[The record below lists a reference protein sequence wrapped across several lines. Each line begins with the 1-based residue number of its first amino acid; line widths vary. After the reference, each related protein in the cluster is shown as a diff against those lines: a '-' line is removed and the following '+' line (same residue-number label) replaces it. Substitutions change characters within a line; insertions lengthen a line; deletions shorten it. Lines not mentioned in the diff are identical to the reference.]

1 MTGKVKRAAPFE
13 SAADA
18 TAGAG
23 AAAATRSVVVIGC
36 GVGQSMGH
44 IAFVT
49 AKRIRWPGENTQL
62 VRILYIIYN
71 APTDRRIHTA

>member
-62 VRILYIIYN
+62 VLHILY
-71 APTDRRIHTA
+71 APAHRRIHTA